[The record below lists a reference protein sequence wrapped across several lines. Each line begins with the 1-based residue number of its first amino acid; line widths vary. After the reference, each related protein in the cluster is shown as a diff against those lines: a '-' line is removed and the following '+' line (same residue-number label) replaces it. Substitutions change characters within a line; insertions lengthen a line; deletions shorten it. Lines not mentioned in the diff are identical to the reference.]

1 MSSYQGVMINPTRFH
16 KSQIKF
22 YLILI
27 PLAAFMILPLI
38 YIICHSFKPLDEL
51 FAFPPQLFVKNPTLN
66 NYENLFEVGA
76 STVVPMVRYLFN
88 SIIVAVLTVLC
99 TWVIT
104 ITAGYVLS
112 KKKFK
117 IKNKLIGLNQAAMM
131 FVATAVVIPRYFIIT
146 NLGLANTFWVHI
158 LPLLAMPVGLF
169 LIKNF
174 IDQVPNELIEAA
186 QMDGAT
192 DINIIFEVIIPII
205 KPAIATVGI
214 LSFQAVWSNVET
226 SNIFVTDETLKT
238 FAFYMST
245 LTSTTAG
252 NSIVGVGMQAA
263 ATVLMFIPNLVIFV
277 IMQSKVMATM
287 AHSGIK

>member
-1 MSSYQGVMINPTRFH
+1 MINPTRFH
-16 KSQIKF
+16 RSQIKF

-51 FAFPPQLFVKNPTLN
+51 FAFPPQIFVKNPTLN
-66 NYENLFEVGA
+66 NYKNLFEVGA
-76 STVVPMVRYLFN
+76 TTVVPMVRYLFN
-88 SIIVAVLTVLC
+88 SILVAVLTVVC

-104 ITAGYVLS
+104 ISAGYVLS

-158 LPLLAMPVGLF
+158 LPPLAMPVGLF

-192 DINIIFEVIIPII
+192 DIHIIFEVIIPII

>member
-16 KSQIKF
+16 RSQIKF

-27 PLAAFMILPLI
+27 PLAVFMILPLI

-51 FAFPPQLFVKNPTLN
+51 FAFPPQIFVKNPTLN
-66 NYENLFEVGA
+66 NYQNLFEVGA
-76 STVVPMVRYLFN
+76 TTVVPMVRYLFN
-88 SIIVAVLTVLC
+88 SILVAVLTVIC

-104 ITAGYVLS
+104 ISAGYVLS

-192 DINIIFEVIIPII
+192 DIHIIFEVIIPII

>member
-16 KSQIKF
+16 RSQIKF

-27 PLAAFMILPLI
+27 PLAVFMILPLI

-51 FAFPPQLFVKNPTLN
+51 FAFPPQIFVKNPTLN
-66 NYENLFEVGA
+66 NYQNLFEVGA
-76 STVVPMVRYLFN
+76 TTVVPMVRYLFN
-88 SIIVAVLTVLC
+88 SILVAVLTVVC

-104 ITAGYVLS
+104 ISAGYVLS

-192 DINIIFEVIIPII
+192 DIHIIFEVIIPII

-245 LTSTTAG
+245 LTSTTTG